1 MKTLLSLLMSALVSA
16 SAVAES
22 LSDLTPEAFMHYYV
36 QIFNEENLPALQ
48 RAYHFPHVKIRSG
61 RMVYFENSDRPA
73 VDFDVIKRTGWRY
86 SRISYVRILAE
97 NENAAMVEMK
107 FSRFDAQDR
116 EILNQTSFYQL
127 TKQQGFW
134 QIISLH
140 DMGAGT
146 SELKRK

>member
-1 MKTLLSLLMSALVSA
+1 MKTLVSLLMSALVSA
-16 SAVAES
+16 SAAAES

-36 QIFNEENLPALQ
+36 RIFNEENLPALQ

-73 VDFDVIKRTGWRY
+73 VDFEVIKRTGWRY
-86 SRISYVRILAE
+86 SRIAYVRVLAE